1 MTGVCYSSSE
11 CAGVSG
17 GFADGRCAQG
27 FGVCCVIRQSGC
39 GGTISQNSTHIQNT
53 GYPAAYTDDT
63 SCVYTFKKSSLDIC
77 AIRLDYVEFVTRGP
91 GINTMPYT
99 NCIYDTMTFT
109 TPTSNPPPTLCGY
122 NTGHHLY
129 LDADRSSL
137 TTNPTMTL
145 AFTGDIKQ
153 IAGFTNCNCIGTTF
167 SRTWQIRV
175 DQIEC
180 GQSFT
185 PPQGCL
191 EYHTAD
197 RGNFKSFNFGI
208 NDNDYHHLGTQEY
221 SVCIRRN
228 KKMCRIAYQ
237 ASEDDGESF
246 YMSLKP
252 STPAIRS
259 RAGESGCPA
268 DYISIPNGS
277 NDENG
282 NAVCVG
288 VS

>member
-145 AFTGDIKQ
+145 AFTGDIL
-153 IAGFTNCNCIGTTF
+153 N
-167 SRTWQIRV
+167 R
-175 DQIEC
+175 
-180 GQSFT
+180 
-185 PPQGCL
+185 
-191 EYHTAD
+191 
-197 RGNFKSFNFGI
+197 
-208 NDNDYHHLGTQEY
+208 
-221 SVCIRRN
+221 
-228 KKMCRIAYQ
+228 
-237 ASEDDGESF
+237 
-246 YMSLKP
+246 
-252 STPAIRS
+252 
-259 RAGESGCPA
+259 
-268 DYISIPNGS
+268 
-277 NDENG
+277 
-282 NAVCVG
+282 
-288 VS
+288 